1 MDSVRAVRRIS
12 VVDLMLLLTVLL
24 WALNFTV
31 TKYAIEHGFHP
42 LAYSTIRYAFG
53 AAIFAGIT
61 YRREGTFEV
70 RRRDVALLAGAA
82 AVGIW
87 LNQVSYVYALSFTTA
102 TTVALVLGATP
113 IFAALIARAVG
124 LERLSRRFWV
134 ASAVSFA
141 GVALIAAGGGGG
153 GVSANVKGVG
163 LAIATAATW
172 AAYSVAVAPL
182 MRRYS
187 PYRISAIVLVLG
199 WIPLFITGAK
209 QLAEQQFDLG
219 WLTWLCLV
227 YGVLGPLVL
236 TNVLWF
242 KSVDRV
248 GPSHATLFANI
259 QPFFAAIFAVILLS
273 EPLGALQ
280 IAGGLAVLV
289 GIAISR
295 IPGVQVRRRRTAPV
309 DAAPGDMPP
318 AAVAVR
324 DGRSHPGEGVGA
336 SDHRGDGTR

>member
-1 MDSVRAVRRIS
+1 MRRIS
-12 VVDLMLLLTVLL
+12 TVDLMLLLTVLL

-42 LAYSTIRYAFG
+42 LVYSTIRYAFG
-53 AAIFAGIT
+53 ATIFAGIT
-61 YRREGTFEV
+61 YRREGSFAV
-70 RRRDVALLAGAA
+70 RRRDVVLLAGAA

-113 IFAALIARAVG
+113 IFAALIARAAG
-124 LERLSRRFWV
+124 LERLGAQFWA

-141 GVALIAAGGGGG
+141 GVALIAAGGTGG
-153 GVSANVKGVG
+153 GVSASLKGVG
-163 LAIATAATW
+163 LSLATAASW

-199 WIPLFITGAK
+199 WIPLAITGAK
-209 QLAEQQFDLG
+209 QMTEQSFDLG
-219 WLTWLCLV
+219 WLAWVCV
-227 YGVLGPLVL
+227 IYGVLGPLVL

-259 QPFFAAIFAVILLS
+259 QPFFAAIFAVVLLS
-273 EPLGALQ
+273 EPLSALQ
-280 IAGGLAVLV
+280 VVGGLAVLA
-289 GIAISR
+289 GIGISR
-295 IPGVQVRRRRTAPV
+295 LSGPRVRLGRRVPVPTTAPDTPAV
-309 DAAPGDMPP
+309 AVAPRDAAPHPGGGVRPKEP
-318 AAVAVR
+318 VR
-324 DGRSHPGEGVGA
+324 DDSR
-336 SDHRGDGTR
+336 

>member
-1 MDSVRAVRRIS
+1 VRRIS

-42 LAYSTIRYAFG
+42 LVYSTVRYAFG
-53 AAIFAGIT
+53 ATIFAAIT

-70 RRRDVALLAGAA
+70 RRRDLVLLAGAA

-113 IFAALIARAVG
+113 IFAALIARAAG
-124 LERLSRRFWV
+124 LERLGRQFWL

-141 GVALIAAGGGGG
+141 GVALIAAGGNEGEGF
-153 GVSANVKGVG
+153 SASAKGVG

-187 PYRISAIVLVLG
+187 PYRISAVVLVLG
-199 WIPLFITGAK
+199 WIPLAVSASK
-209 QLAEQQFDLG
+209 QVAEQSFDLG
-219 WLTWLCLV
+219 WLTWVCVV

-259 QPFFAAIFAVILLS
+259 QPFFAAIFAVVLLN

-280 IAGGLAVLV
+280 VAGGLAVLA

-295 IPGVQVRRRRTAPV
+295 LPRERIRLGRAPRV
-309 DAAPGDMPP
+309 TSPSPDAP
-318 AAVAVR
+318 ALAVAGE
-324 DGRSHPGEGVGA
+324 DGSPHPRGRGPGA
-336 SDHRGDGTR
+336 DTHRRP